1 MEGRASQPGEEA
13 PRSARVAQR
22 VLVVDDEA
30 PMRRA
35 MARVLAAA
43 GFEVDE
49 ADDGADAARRAS
61 AGEYDVVVSDIMM
74 PKMSGVEL
82 LRAIR
87 QADLELPVVL
97 VTGAPAL
104 ESATKAI
111 ELGAYQ
117 YLTKPFDFAQL
128 VQVVTRAVSLHRL
141 ALAKREA
148 MNVLGSTLA
157 RAGDPAGLDVSLSS
171 ALGSLWMAC
180 QPILRAADRSLHA
193 HEALLRSE
201 ERALP
206 HPGAVLD
213 AAERLGRLPELGRRV
228 REAAAAAAGLDTARG
243 DLFVNLHSR
252 DLVDDSLLDPSAP
265 LSRVASRVVLE
276 VTERATLDDVPN
288 VRERI
293 AALRALGYRI
303 AVDDLGAGYAGLT
316 TFAALEPD
324 VVKLDMSLV
333 RDIDRSSTKQKV
345 VRSMTKLSHEM
356 GALVVAEGI
365 ETPAERDVTIALGC
379 DLLQGYLFAKPGRP
393 FPEFRWGP
401 EAT

>member
-1 MEGRASQPGEEA
+1 MVGRASQPGDEA
-13 PRSARVAQR
+13 PRSARLVQR

-35 MARVLAAA
+35 MARVLVAS

-49 ADDGADAARRAS
+49 ADDGAEAVRRVEG
-61 AGEYDVVVSDIMM
+61 GEYDVVVSDIMM
-74 PKMSGVEL
+74 PRLSGVEL

-87 QADLELPVVL
+87 QSDLELPVVL

-128 VQVVTRAVSLHRL
+128 VQVVTKAVSLHRL

-157 RAGDPAGLDVSLSS
+157 RAGDPAGLDVSLSR
-171 ALGSLWMAC
+171 ALETLWVAC
-180 QPILRAADRSLHA
+180 QPIVRAADRSLHG
-193 HEALLRSE
+193 HEALLRTAE
-201 ERALP
+201 TALP

-213 AAERLGRLPELGRRV
+213 AAERVGRLPELGRRV
-228 REAAAAAAGLDTARG
+228 RQVAAATVELPSARG
-243 DLFVNLHSR
+243 DLFVNLHAR
-252 DLVDDSLLDPSAP
+252 DLVDESLLDPTAP
-265 LSRVASRVVLE
+265 LSRVATRVVLE
-276 VTERATLDDVPN
+276 VTERSTLDEVPDVRAR
-288 VRERI
+288 V

-316 TFAALEPD
+316 AFAALEPD

-333 RDIDRSSTKQKV
+333 RDLDRSQTKQKV
-345 VRSMTKLSHEM
+345 VKSMTRLSHEM

-365 ETPAERDVTIALGC
+365 ETATERDTAVWLGC
-379 DLLQGYLFAKPGRP
+379 DLLQGYLFARPGRP
-393 FPEFRWGP
+393 FPEPSWGP
-401 EAT
+401 ESA